1 MYFNV
6 FCDLE
11 LSLPIC
17 ACLTQADPLSD
28 GRALH
33 IMTNS
38 SSKGLPSTEKSH
50 LCVQVVTPAS
60 LLGEDVFYLPQ
71 DISNRICA
79 SHAPCE
85 VKAAAGKA
93 LGHSLQGS
101 GTFPHSRTGNSRSHP
116 KGWGER

>member
-1 MYFNV
+1 
-6 FCDLE
+6 
-11 LSLPIC
+11 
-17 ACLTQADPLSD
+17 
-28 GRALH
+28 
-33 IMTNS
+33 MTNS
-38 SSKGLPSTEKSH
+38 SSKGPPSTEKSH
-50 LCVQVVTPAS
+50 LCVRVVTPAS

-93 LGHSLQGS
+93 LGHSSQGS
-101 GTFPHSRTGNSRSHP
+101 GTFPHLRTGNSRSHP